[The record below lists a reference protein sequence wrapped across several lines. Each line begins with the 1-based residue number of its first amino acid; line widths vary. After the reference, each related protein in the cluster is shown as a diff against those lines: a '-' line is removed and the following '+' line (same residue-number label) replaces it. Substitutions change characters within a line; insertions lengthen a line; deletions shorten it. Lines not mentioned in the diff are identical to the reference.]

1 MTREVC
7 DVEYTSDTNENKDDK
22 HIRGKA
28 LYYSTSQVANLL
40 GESDSKIRY
49 YSNVFQDIICVEMVN
64 KQRRYTEDDIE
75 KLRFIVSLKEE
86 GMTIKQIQEY
96 CQDIDF
102 KETKEG
108 VQIKDPNPLK
118 IKALVMQLMEEQ
130 MKQMELFEGRIMDKV
145 RAELKNSNEE
155 VRQNV
160 EKVSEKIRQEVAI
173 TVDEIISEKQMLFTD
188 TVSGLITDLKNDNEE
203 IKEFIRTTTRVE
215 KKEQEK
221 VNSFWHRAFGWGR
234 SK

>member
-49 YSNVFQDIICVEMVN
+49 YSNVFKNIICVEMVN